1 MQAKPLSMSH
11 TESPGNFFQVLD
23 YWGYLTVFEYYVH
36 CGVDKARSMDLVSA
50 LPPSPAPPAEL
61 TGLLPTSPLAGVTIQ
76 LPASSLIIRLEYQV
90 QTRISD
96 DLKQLV
102 PIAGQRRRIVRV
114 HLSPIMPLFLFAH
127 RRAEYFVH
135 CAGDG
140 YYGAQR

>member
-1 MQAKPLSMSH
+1 MCRSQGALKDAFSSL
-11 TESPGNFFQVLD
+11 E
-23 YWGYLTVFEYYVH
+23 
-36 CGVDKARSMDLVSA
+36 VD
-50 LPPSPAPPAEL
+50 
-61 TGLLPTSPLAGVTIQ
+61 Q
-76 LPASSLIIRLEYQV
+76 LPKL
-90 QTRISD
+90 TSD

>member
-1 MQAKPLSMSH
+1 MAFRSSGHLHAVCRSQGALKDAFSSL
-11 TESPGNFFQVLD
+11 E
-23 YWGYLTVFEYYVH
+23 
-36 CGVDKARSMDLVSA
+36 VD
-50 LPPSPAPPAEL
+50 
-61 TGLLPTSPLAGVTIQ
+61 Q
-76 LPASSLIIRLEYQV
+76 LPKL
-90 QTRISD
+90 TSD